1 MRKNFLF
8 FVIITLN
15 SVLSH
20 AEKVIPAFIPAST
33 QIAAKIDFN
42 ASRKLPA
49 MNAAVDVIFSEIPF
63 FYKQRLILNKSFGMK
78 FPDDISSFYL
88 FSDGLATRKN
98 GSVDFRNASGYIDA
112 VFNSDKL
119 IKAVR
124 SSKGF
129 KSEKIPPYEIM
140 MGDFAPGVPIVIPNK
155 DTIIISSSLTASRN
169 ALAVRA
175 KKTAALPQS
184 SPVVKDL
191 FSSAPVILVMS
202 GSKSPNISLI
212 SEGLLAIDAEKITF
226 ALTEKTPGTLLVSV
240 KALFKTPQDA
250 NTVFVTLNG
259 LKVLHSIRGD
269 GLNLPAEVSDA
280 FLRSEI
286 FTDGSS
292 VMLSLKLSQSAV
304 ESFR

>member
-1 MRKNFLF
+1 
-8 FVIITLN
+8 
-15 SVLSH
+15 
-20 AEKVIPAFIPAST
+20 
-33 QIAAKIDFN
+33 
-42 ASRKLPA
+42 